1 MTEVTPAAPVQP
13 TPAPPTAAVPVA
25 DPQAPPAAPEK
36 PPWGED
42 FDAEK
47 AWNLVQNLRA
57 DKDRLSQRPVLT
69 PEQQQKLDE
78 YTRLEEASKSDAQRL
93 QEESAAARLDAEKAQ
108 GEALRLRVAIEHG
121 LGKED
126 IDLLGSGTQEEVAA
140 RAQRIADLRAAAVA
154 APPAPTPVPG
164 QRPVEQLRPGA
175 TPTSHQTE
183 DDANYARL
191 FGPNG

>member
-1 MTEVTPAAPVQP
+1 MTEVTPA
-13 TPAPPTAAVPVA
+13 PAPAAPAATTPPVP
-25 DPQAPPAAPEK
+25 PPAAPEA
-36 PPWGED
+36 PPWGEN

-93 QEESAAARLDAEKAQ
+93 QEAATTAQKDADTARSQ
-108 GEALRLRVAIEHG
+108 ALRLQVALDHG
-121 LGKED
+121 IGKD
-126 IDLLGSGTQEEVAA
+126 DLVMLQGSTAEELAQAA
-140 RAQRIADLRAAAVA
+140 QWIAAKNAAAGA
-154 APPAPTPVPG
+154 APPVVPPVPG
-164 QRPVEQLRPGA
+164 QRPIEQLRPGA
-175 TPTSHQTE
+175 TPTATQTE

-191 FGPNG
+191 FGTETR